1 MTSEG
6 VDAGFVEGEFS
17 RGGGAAG
24 SGAGFGAGNGGA
36 SGCSGNT
43 AGGTASVARD
53 VAGGG
58 AAAPVGGT
66 LTVLM
71 GIGADSTCW
80 CS

>member
-1 MTSEG
+1 MTSDG
-6 VDAGFVEGEFS
+6 VDAGFVEGEFG

-24 SGAGFGAGNGGA
+24 GGAGFGTGNADA
-36 SGCSGNT
+36 SGCGGNVT
-43 AGGTASVARD
+43 SVACD
-53 VAGGG
+53 VAGTG

-71 GIGADSTCW
+71 GIGAESTCW

>member
-1 MTSEG
+1 MTSDG
-6 VDAGFVEGEFS
+6 VDAGFVEGEFG

-24 SGAGFGAGNGGA
+24 GGAGFDTGNANA
-36 SGCSGNT
+36 SGCGGNVT
-43 AGGTASVARD
+43 SVACD
-53 VAGGG
+53 VAGTG

-71 GIGADSTCW
+71 GIGRESTCW